1 MLWDACC
8 YSIAITTNSATA
20 TNRPFWHTHW
30 DRVHRADTI
39 DQVNTFSL
47 THTPT
52 SLKTVQMKNSEIA
65 NECNESSFHDFLNKW
80 VFHNFCFISK
90 VFGCFVVVVVLLLKC
105 IFFFVFLFLFVIA
118 ASIVITATTTTTP
131 YPVLDAGD
139 RTTQSKHEQQV
150 YPIPQT
156 SSASPSPTSA
166 AAAIAH
172 QEQANFLWTCTR

>member
-105 IFFFVFLFLFVIA
+105 IFFCFSLCHC
-118 ASIVITATTTTTP
+118 SIDCNYGNNNNNTISCLGCRRSYHTVET
-131 YPVLDAGD
+131 
-139 RTTQSKHEQQV
+139 
-150 YPIPQT
+150 
-156 SSASPSPTSA
+156 
-166 AAAIAH
+166 
-172 QEQANFLWTCTR
+172 